1 MYFFFELIVTEA
13 SGSIPAGFIYQSWF
27 SKLNLIAVKL
37 VQEETLVDLLWF
49 YHDAPAITLYCF
61 LVSILQKNYG
71 VPKKNSLNN

>member
-1 MYFFFELIVTEA
+1 
-13 SGSIPAGFIYQSWF
+13 
-27 SKLNLIAVKL
+27 LNLIAVKL

-49 YHDAPAITLYCF
+49 YHDAPAVTLYCF